1 MIYWKNQST
10 LDWLIQYNTIQ
21 YSVFWISL
29 SRIPLFLHKK
39 SNHIFTVRKAAHS
52 FTCIKTIWKQKLSYV
67 CRVVVRSLLPRDVY
81 AVIKIPHYTTLQK
94 FAVTVSGTILEK
106 IKITSSFVVLLLS
119 NIRRLFI
126 GIMDSSGFKL
136 SIQCFT
142 ILYRQSKLT

>member
-1 MIYWKNQST
+1 MFRILN
-10 LDWLIQYNTIQ
+10 N
-21 YSVFWISL
+21 
-29 SRIPLFLHKK
+29 SRIPLFLLHKK
-39 SNHIFTVRKAAHS
+39 SNHIFTVR
-52 FTCIKTIWKQKLSYV
+52 Q
-67 CRVVVRSLLPRDVY
+67 RVVLLVLRQYENKSYRMFVEWLLEAY
-81 AVIKIPHYTTLQK
+81 YLEMFMQLSNIPHYTTLQK

>member
-1 MIYWKNQST
+1 MFRILNK
-10 LDWLIQYNTIQ
+10 
-21 YSVFWISL
+21 
-29 SRIPLFLHKK
+29 SRIPLFLLHKK
-39 SNHIFTVRKAAHS
+39 SNHIFTVR
-52 FTCIKTIWKQKLSYV
+52 Q
-67 CRVVVRSLLPRDVY
+67 RVVLLVLRQYENKSYRMFVEWLLEAY
-81 AVIKIPHYTTLQK
+81 YLEMFMQLSNIPHYTTLQK